1 MTAAFLL
8 LIAAAQAAPAAQP
21 APFER
26 LFTDWRSA
34 NRQSIEAEREALQR
48 PAPAPAPDSAS
59 VPAMSGFAPG
69 STALGERVGEIVS
82 LGDCAEGER
91 MARAAGDFALLVAVR
106 NHCQD
111 KPQSESRPEAEPQP

>member
-8 LIAAAQAAPAAQP
+8 LIAAAQAAPPAQP
-21 APFER
+21 APFGR

-48 PAPAPAPDSAS
+48 PAPAADSAL

-69 STALGERVGEIVS
+69 SQALGERVGEIVS

-91 MARAAGDFALLVAVR
+91 MARAAGDFALVVAVR
-106 NHCQD
+106 EHC
-111 KPQSESRPEAEPQP
+111 EPKTTPPG

>member
-34 NRQSIEAEREALQR
+34 NRQSIEAEREALAR
-48 PAPAPAPDSAS
+48 PPIVAEGTAAPVGAVA
-59 VPAMSGFAPG
+59 APG

-91 MARAAGDFALLVAVR
+91 MARAAGDFALVAAVR

-111 KPQSESRPEAEPQP
+111 KPQPQP